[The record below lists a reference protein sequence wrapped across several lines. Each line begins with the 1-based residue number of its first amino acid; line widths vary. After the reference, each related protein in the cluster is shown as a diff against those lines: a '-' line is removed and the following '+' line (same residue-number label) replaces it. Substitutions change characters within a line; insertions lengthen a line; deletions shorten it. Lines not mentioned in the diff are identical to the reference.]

1 MYSVTIVASPGCPLQ
16 NIRNKRAVEWAWKC
30 RWCFWQP
37 FPGTHSYDETP
48 LIVIFWCAPA
58 SRTHLNTKSFFFALG
73 VRLEAQSCVIV
84 LSMTGPSCEKRD
96 TNKIYIHCVHVRC
109 MMHMHIFTSRASH
122 LLEAVFFFSM
132 YGLSSSKAVLEFA
145 YFLNVCLCTPRHVTK
160 SPAV

>member
-1 MYSVTIVASPGCPLQ
+1 MYYVAIVASPGCPLQ
-16 NIRNKRAVEWAWKC
+16 NIRNKRAVESAWKC

-96 TNKIYIHCVHVRC
+96 TNKIYICTLRTCSLHDARAY
-109 MMHMHIFTSRASH
+109 IYLTSFPSVGSCFLFFNAWYDILERRFGICI
-122 LLEAVFFFSM
+122 LLDC
-132 YGLSSSKAVLEFA
+132 
-145 YFLNVCLCTPRHVTK
+145 FLVYT
-160 SPAV
+160 